1 MKVSAIVT
9 VLIASSAFVA
19 GAALERAT
27 HAAAV
32 PAPVAAPTT
41 SVAAPKVAPQRSA
54 ALVVL
59 PEVTVRPSAEDI
71 ALAFAEPVAT
81 AANVPDSPLPRRSGA
96 GRSGFDM
103 PYYSFGKV
111 LPQVSQD

>member
-27 HAAAV
+27 HATAV
-32 PAPVAAPTT
+32 STPAAPVRISA
-41 SVAAPKVAPQRSA
+41 VAPKVAPQRSA
-54 ALVVL
+54 SLVVL

-71 ALAFAEPVAT
+71 ALAYAQPVAT
-81 AANVPDSPLPRRSGA
+81 AASVPDSPLPPRSGA
-96 GRSGFDM
+96 GRGSFDM

>member
-27 HAAAV
+27 HAAPVSAAA
-32 PAPVAAPTT
+32 APVQVGAA
-41 SVAAPKVAPQRSA
+41 ARKVAPQRSA
-54 ALVVL
+54 NLVVL

-71 ALAFAEPVAT
+71 ALAYAQPVA
-81 AANVPDSPLPRRSGA
+81 AANVPDSPLPQRSGA
-96 GRSGFDM
+96 GRGSFDM